1 MTTISQNVTPLP
13 TISLDT
19 GSYLVGLTNLPAQ
32 NVAKLPK
39 TGSAG
44 SPRVGE
50 STAAQLGAGGIPGS
64 SAGGLPGF
72 FMAAPGTYGTYRLIS
87 AHPTN
92 ALVRGIVG
100 SPIVANSWQWKKLRP
115 DVPDEWVD
123 FAREVLGPL
132 RQSLVRDALRALE
145 FGWAG
150 FEKIWHIHNGRRVLT
165 RLKPLLWDCT
175 EVLVD
180 DHGNPAGL
188 LNRPAGTEPV
198 ILGAGKYFL
207 CSYDAEA
214 GNPYGRSRHENI
226 RQAWSESEQ
235 IRLRLAQYMKKV
247 SGIVVQLHYP
257 EGTSR
262 DAAGAERPNQ
272 WLGQQVLDAVS
283 AGRSV
288 MFPNGFAST
297 SDLRMA
303 YELAG
308 KSPWQISTLEV
319 QGTDHAPGMKLVLE
333 YYDAL
338 IFRGWLQPERTGLE
352 SRHGS
357 RADAETHTRTATL
370 DSELVD
376 RDIADAV
383 TRGVVDE
390 LLVLNFGRKAR
401 GAVAI
406 EPAPIETDGLGVLR
420 AVLTTLLA
428 KNEAGASGKIDV
440 GALLDQLSVPR
451 TAS

>member
-1 MTTISQNVTPLP
+1 MTPLP
-13 TISLDT
+13 TISLDPL
-19 GSYLVGLTNLPAQ
+19 SDLVGLTNLPPEAR
-32 NVAKLPK
+32 NTVPK
-39 TGSAG
+39 A
-44 SPRVGE
+44 GE
-50 STAAQLGAGGIPGS
+50 STVAQTAAGGIPGS

-72 FMAAPGTYGTYRLIS
+72 FAAAPGTYQTYRQIS

-92 ALVRGIVG
+92 ALVRGIVWA
-100 SPIVANSWQWKKLRP
+100 PIVANSWRWKKCRP
-115 DVPDEWVD
+115 NVPDEWVN
-123 FAREVLGPL
+123 FAQQVLGPL

-145 FGWAG
+145 FGWVG
-150 FEKIWHIHNGRRVLT
+150 FEKIWQIQNGRRVLT

-175 EVLVD
+175 EILVD

-188 LNRPAGTEPV
+188 LNRPAGTPPV
-198 ILGAGKYFL
+198 VLGTGKYFL
-207 CSYDAEA
+207 YSYDGEA
-214 GNPYGRSRHENI
+214 ANPYGRSRHENI

-235 IRLRLAQYMKKV
+235 IRQRLAQYMKKV

-288 MFPNGFAST
+288 MFPNGFASS

-308 KSPWQISTLEV
+308 KSPWQLSTLEA
-319 QGTDHAPGMKLVLE
+319 QGADHAPGMKLVLE

-338 IFRGWLQPERTGLE
+338 IFRGWLRPERTGLE

-357 RADAETHTRTATL
+357 KADAETHTDTATL
-370 DSELVD
+370 DSELID

-383 TRGVVDE
+383 TRGVLDE
-390 LLVLNFGRKAR
+390 LLIFNFGQRAR

-420 AVLTTLLA
+420 GVLTSLLA
-428 KNEAGASGKIDV
+428 KNEAEASSRIDV
-440 GALLDQLSVPR
+440 AALLDQLSVPR
-451 TAS
+451 TIS